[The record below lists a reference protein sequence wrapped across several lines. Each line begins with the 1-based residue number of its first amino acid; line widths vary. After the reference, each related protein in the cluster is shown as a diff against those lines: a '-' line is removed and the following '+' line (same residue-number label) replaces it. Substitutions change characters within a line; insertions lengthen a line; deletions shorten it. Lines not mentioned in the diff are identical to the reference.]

1 MLAILGGGLVAIG
14 VALPWFSMFAGLQ
27 PVSALGTENGTL
39 LLVGAG
45 LAIGLGVLAIVRDSA
60 FARRALV
67 LAGIGLVAFCAYLMV
82 GFVSVYRTVSADP
95 MLVAAPGPG
104 LAIVIVGALLILASA
119 MVRD

>member
-45 LAIGLGVLAIVRDSA
+45 LATGLGLLAIVRDSA

-67 LAGIGLVAFCAYLMV
+67 LAGIGLVAFGAYLMV

-104 LAIVIVGALLILASA
+104 LAIVIVGALLILATA